1 MNAYFSTEAE
11 TFAGQP
17 ERLSAQTLVRM
28 ETLNKTYPNGTVA
41 LQDVNLSI
49 SPGEFLCFV
58 GPSGC
63 GKSTIF
69 KLIAGLSN
77 PTEGTLEVLGQT
89 PKEARRKSE
98 MSFVFQDHTLLPWL
112 SVKENVALPLKLRGL
127 PKKWRNEE
135 AERVL
140 SLVGLSDYLKALP
153 RQLSGGMKMRVS
165 IARALVT
172 KPKLLLMD
180 EPFGALDEI
189 TRQTLQDELLRLWQ
203 REPNMTVLFVTH
215 NVFEAVYLSTRV
227 IVMTPR
233 PGKVSADIRIPV
245 PFPRDESFRSA
256 AGFGEYVKQVSGAL
270 KHK

>member
-1 MNAYFSTEAE
+1 MTVGE
-11 TFAGQP
+11 T
-17 ERLSAQTLVRM
+17 SAIPTDRFTAPSLVRM
-28 ETLNKTYPNGTVA
+28 EALNKTYPNGTIA

-69 KLIAGLSN
+69 KLIAGLGN
-77 PTEGTLEVLGQT
+77 PTEGKLEVLGQT
-89 PKEARRKSE
+89 PKEARRQSE

-112 SVKENVALPLKLRGL
+112 SVKENVSLPLKLRGM
-127 PKKWRNEE
+127 PKKIRDEE
-135 AERVL
+135 TERVL
-140 SLVGLSDYLKALP
+140 SLVGLGEYQKALP

-203 REPNMTVLFVTH
+203 HEPNMTILFVTH

-233 PGKVSADIRIPV
+233 PGKVSSEIRIPV

-256 AGFGEYVKQVSGAL
+256 ANFGEYVRDVSGAL
-270 KHK
+270 KH